1 MKKYNSCNVTSIHFV
16 YNLSMKLKSKHK
28 EMKISFGWGFSNGQV
43 LIETKNSSL
52 RRTEKK
58 TKKLFSAFSEKK
70 NS

>member
-1 MKKYNSCNVTSIHFV
+1 
-16 YNLSMKLKSKHK
+16 MKLKSKHK

-58 TKKLFSAFSEKK
+58 TKKLWLKLAKINTK
-70 NS
+70 IGVKDKVKTNW

>member
-1 MKKYNSCNVTSIHFV
+1 
-16 YNLSMKLKSKHK
+16 MKLKSKHK